1 VEHVKS
7 EIVKMSS
14 RLRTV
19 VTIALLLLPV
29 LWIGDILQALGV
41 GYVDYGAPDKRLP
54 LYAMPLWLKIAA
66 ALLRGAELIPI
77 AGGLFTL
84 RSLLGEWREGEIFT
98 TLTLAHF
105 RRIGVWVILL
115 AAVELASSVAISQ
128 LAWLSGAAGF
138 AVHLNLNIAALLIGV
153 LVMLLARIMHLGVG
167 LQEQADRTI

>member
-1 VEHVKS
+1 MEDVKS

-29 LWIGDILQALGV
+29 LWIGDILQAHGV

-54 LYAMPLWLKIAA
+54 LDAMPLWLRIAA

-84 RSLLGEWREGEIFT
+84 RSLLGEWRDGEIFT
-98 TLTLAHF
+98 TTTIAHF
-105 RRIGVWVILL
+105 RRIGVCVILL
-115 AAVELASSVAISQ
+115 AAVELASSLAISQ
-128 LAWLSGAAGF
+128 LAWLSGAANF